1 MVRLLAQK
9 TALRWAMRALRENI
23 SSGERTSMAEQ
34 VETRLL
40 SMARVREARAIL
52 LFWSFGSEI
61 GTHRIAAQ
69 LHALGQRVLLPF
81 LEGQSMEAAEH
92 GPDGKLVP
100 SGYGPLEPAERVAI
114 DPEEIDLAVAPGLA
128 FDRQGH
134 RLGYGG
140 GHYDRYLARLPRGA
154 HRIGIGFHRQ
164 VLLQLPHGP
173 GDERLDLVVTDVE
186 TIVCSPSRP

>member
-1 MVRLLAQK
+1 MDRLLAEK
-9 TALRWAMRALRENI
+9 TALRRAMRVLREDI
-23 SSGERTSMAEQ
+23 SPRERTSMAER
-34 VETRLL
+34 VETHLL
-40 SMARVREARAIL
+40 SMARVREARVVL
-52 LFWSFGSEI
+52 LFWSFGSELR
-61 GTHRIAAQ
+61 THHIVAQ

-81 LEGQSMEAAEH
+81 LEGQAMEAAEH

-100 SGYGPLEPAERVAI
+100 SGYGPLEPAERVPV
-114 DPEEIDLAVAPGLA
+114 DPGEIDLAVAPGLA

-140 GHYDRYLARLPRGA
+140 GHYDRYLARLPRSA

-164 VLLQLPHGP
+164 VMLQLPHGP
-173 GDERLDLVVTDVE
+173 GDERLDRVVTDLE